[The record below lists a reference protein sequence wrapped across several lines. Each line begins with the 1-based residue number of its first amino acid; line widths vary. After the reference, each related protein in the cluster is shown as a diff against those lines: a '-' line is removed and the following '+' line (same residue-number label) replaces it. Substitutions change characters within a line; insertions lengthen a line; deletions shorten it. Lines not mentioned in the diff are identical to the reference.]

1 MAVSKVDVFEHYKLL
16 VQSVDRMGFGAFWRV
31 TEKTKTIFKPGTY
44 GRTIPI
50 SLPYTIT
57 ISKERVVDL
66 ANRDVRLTLFS
77 GLNFTGRHLIF
88 RRGGIAVRNLGVFR
102 FNNILSSFRLRN
114 IVNRNEVTLVLFS
127 GTNFRGAFR
136 IFRGSQDVADL
147 RRFVTSSFILV
158 GRRLTSA

>member
-1 MAVSKVDVFEHYKLL
+1 MACYRE
-16 VQSVDRMGFGAFWRV
+16 
-31 TEKTKTIFKPGTY
+31 IFKPGTY

-147 RRFVTSSFILV
+147 RRFNFNNVTSSFILV
-158 GRRLTSA
+158 GRRLTSAQIREIQRTGHLPGDVITI